1 MSRIRA
7 NKITN
12 QLADGSPTVE
22 KGLIISGVTTSTT
35 FSGSGASLTNLPAAQ
50 LSGTAAAINGSNI
63 TNLNASNIASGTV
76 PTARLGSG
84 TASSSTFLRGDST
97 FQTVNTDLVSDT
109 SPQLGGNLDTNSKNI
124 VFGDSSGTTVNRLTF
139 GGQADMKIFHDGTN
153 SVITNATG
161 DLYINNNADT
171 IIKPANDCFIK
182 PQDGENGISVI
193 GNGAVELYH
202 NNSKKFETSS
212 SGATVTGTLTATS
225 FVPTDGQLS
234 HRNIIINGAM
244 LVAQRTTDV
253 TDATAGYHTVDRIQS
268 ENLNADE
275 APRRQQVDVSSS
287 STPYTLGF
295 RKAYK
300 LTNGNQ
306 TGSNTG
312 DIMNIRY
319 KIEGQDIANSGW
331 NYTSS
336 TSYITLQFWIKS
348 SVSQNFQMYVRSRSG
363 TNQSYAFDTGT
374 LSADTWTKVIKTIP
388 GNSNIQI
395 DNTNA
400 EGFQL
405 NFGPFWG
412 TDRTTNSTTNEV
424 WQAFSSG
431 TRMRDNATTWYTTDN
446 ATLEI
451 TGIQLEVG
459 SVATPF
465 EHRSY
470 AEELLRCKRYY
481 QRSTDSSRGSNYSLA
496 SSSWHSADGVQSF
509 CKHNNYYDFKERFE
523 VEMRVAPTLTI
534 YGSSNQG
541 DIHIERVAV
550 GSQQVDWNNNT
561 TEVKTKGFL
570 LRHIEDSYGTSGS
583 GNGFGILAYTVDA
596 EL

>member
-1 MSRIRA
+1 
-7 NKITN
+7 
-12 QLADGSPTVE
+12 
-22 KGLIISGVTTSTT
+22 
-35 FSGSGASLTNLPAAQ
+35 
-50 LSGTAAAINGSNI
+50 
-63 TNLNASNIASGTV
+63 
-76 PTARLGSG
+76 
-84 TASSSTFLRGDST
+84 
-97 FQTVNTDLVSDT
+97 
-109 SPQLGGNLDTNSKNI
+109 
-124 VFGDSSGTTVNRLTF
+124 
-139 GGQADMKIFHDGTN
+139 
-153 SVITNATG
+153 
-161 DLYINNNADT
+161 
-171 IIKPANDCFIK
+171 
-182 PQDGENGISVI
+182 
-193 GNGAVELYH
+193 
-202 NNSKKFETSS
+202 
-212 SGATVTGTLTATS
+212 
-225 FVPTDGQLS
+225 
-234 HRNIIINGAM
+234 M
-244 LVAQRTTDV
+244 LVAQRSTDV
-253 TDATAGYHTVDRIQS
+253 TSATAGYHTVDRIQS

-348 SVSQNFQMYVRSRSG
+348 SVSQNFQMYVRSRDG

-395 DNTNA
+395 DNDNG

-412 TDRTTNSTTNEV
+412 TDRTNNSTTNEV

-431 TRMRDNATTWYTTDN
+431 TRMKDNTTTWYTTND
-446 ATLEI
+446 ATLEL

-459 SVATPF
+459 PVATPF

-470 AEELLRCKRYY
+470 ADELQRCRRYY
-481 QRSTDSSRGSNYSLA
+481 QVLVDQADTGSYKSYAIACCYSGSSLHHTHSL
-496 SSSWHSADGVQSF
+496 SPM
-509 CKHNNYYDFKERFE
+509 
-523 VEMRVAPTLTI
+523 MRTTPTLD
-534 YGSSNQG
+534 Y
-541 DIHIERVAV
+541 
-550 GSQQVDWNNNT
+550 T
-561 TEVKTKGFL
+561 T
-570 LRHIEDSYGTSGS
+570 GS
-583 GNGFGILAYTVDA
+583 GYYAAYQNGTNDAFDEMTLVGNSHAHGVDIMVSTGLSVTQAAAALMRTANDNSRIAFTA